1 MSKKVIVIGAGAA
14 GIMAAL
20 AAAEAGASVQVFEKN
35 DIVGKKMGIT
45 GKGRCN
51 LTNACTMDECI
62 AHTPGNGR
70 FLYSAYGQF
79 TNEDLLQKLHAWG
92 LLTKVEWG
100 GRVFPQSDSA
110 IEVRKLFYSR
120 LRIAGV
126 TLHLED
132 AVRAVH
138 QWDGRIAVQAAS
150 GTYEGDACIITTGGM
165 SYPVTGSTG
174 DGYGFAKSLGHSIT
188 PVKPSLIPF
197 TTADTWPHTLS
208 GLALRNVEASLWKR
222 GKKLASQFGEMLF
235 THFGVSGP
243 IILMLSTTA
252 AHKKQCVYPMQLRI
266 NLKPALSK
274 EKLDQRVQRD
284 FQKYIRKEVENA
296 MKELLPQRLIP
307 IVLEQA
313 GIDVHLPV
321 NQLSK
326 EQRQDLVDTLQALSL
341 TITGTRPIEEAIVTA
356 GGVSVKEINPKTMES
371 KITPHVYFA
380 GEVMDIDAFTGGY
393 NLQAAFS
400 TGYAAGKAAAKE
412 SESWEN

>member
-1 MSKKVIVIGAGAA
+1 MGKKVIVIGAGAA
-14 GIMAAL
+14 GMMAAL
-20 AAAEAGASVQVFEKN
+20 AAAEEGASVQVFEKN

-51 LTNACTMDECI
+51 LTNACTMEECI

-79 TNEDLLQKLHAWG
+79 TNEDLLQKLHSWG
-92 LLTKVEWG
+92 LMTKVERG

-110 IEVRKLFYSR
+110 IEVRKLFYNR
-120 LRIAGV
+120 LKIAGV
-126 TLHLED
+126 KLHLND
-132 AVRAVH
+132 AVQDIH
-138 QWDGRIAVQAAS
+138 QWDGRIAVRAAS
-150 GTYEGDACIITTGGM
+150 GTYEGDSCIITTGGM
-165 SYPVTGSTG
+165 SYPVTGSSG
-174 DGYGFAKSLGHSIT
+174 DGYRFAKQLGHSVT
-188 PVKPSLIPF
+188 PIKPSLIPF
-197 TTADTWPHTLS
+197 TTEETWPHALS
-208 GLALRNVEASLWKR
+208 GMSLRNVEASLWKR

-274 EKLDQRVQRD
+274 EKLDQRIQRD
-284 FQKYIRKEVENA
+284 FQKYIRKEIENA
-296 MKELLPQRLIP
+296 MKDLLPQRLIP

-326 EQRQDLVDTLQALSL
+326 EQRQDLTDTLQALSL

-356 GGVSVKEINPKTMES
+356 GGVAIKEIYPKTMES
-371 KITPHVYFA
+371 KIMPHIYFA
-380 GEVMDIDAFTGGY
+380 GEVIDIDAFTGGY

-400 TGYAAGKAAAKE
+400 TGYIAGKAAAKE
-412 SESWEN
+412 GE